1 MILPDNAKRKTAGS
15 RTAQNGLPSLGLGC
29 TLTLSY
35 EGRLPNV
42 NRQTPVFINLLAIAR
57 YDHMPDYPIQFMTVG
72 NLSFSNP
79 DEALLQYVES
89 QQDEET
95 GEIMRSDISLT
106 LHDGKITME
115 RKGDYQN
122 TMVFAK
128 GQRFEGVYHT
138 PYGEMDM
145 AVYTKEAACR
155 FGRTEGNIHLKY
167 QLNIQGNYAST
178 NELHLEYRT
187 EKSKKQGKEAER

>member
-1 MILPDNAKRKTAGS
+1 MDG
-15 RTAQNGLPSLGLGC
+15 
-29 TLTLSY
+29 Y
-35 EGRLPNV
+35 
-42 NRQTPVFINLLAIAR
+42 TPVFINLLAIAR

-72 NLSFSNP
+72 NLCYTNP
-79 DEALLQYVES
+79 DDAVLQYAES

-95 GEIMRSDISLT
+95 GEIIKADISLS
-106 LHDGKITME
+106 LRDGRITME
-115 RKGDYQN
+115 RKGDFSN

-145 AVYTKEAACR
+145 AVYTREAACR
-155 FGRTEGNIHLKY
+155 FGQSEGNIHLKY

-178 NELHLEYRT
+178 NELHLEY
-187 EKSKKQGKEAER
+187 KSEQARKENGKGN

>member
-1 MILPDNAKRKTAGS
+1 MNS
-15 RTAQNGLPSLGLGC
+15 S
-29 TLTLSY
+29 
-35 EGRLPNV
+35 
-42 NRQTPVFINLLAIAR
+42 TPVFINLLAIAR

-72 NLSFSNP
+72 NLSYSGP
-79 DEALLQYVES
+79 DEAQLQYVES

-95 GEIMRSDISLT
+95 GEIMKADVSLS
-106 LHDGKITME
+106 LRDGRITME
-115 RKGDYQN
+115 RKGDFSN

-145 AVYTKEAACR
+145 AVFTKEAACR
-155 FGRTEGNIHLKY
+155 FGQAEGNIHLKY

-178 NELHLEYRT
+178 NELHLEYR
-187 EKSKKQGKEAER
+187 AERENKGQ

>member
-1 MILPDNAKRKTAGS
+1 MS
-15 RTAQNGLPSLGLGC
+15 SQM
-29 TLTLSY
+29 
-35 EGRLPNV
+35 
-42 NRQTPVFINLLAIAR
+42 PVFINLLAIAK

-72 NLSFSNP
+72 KLTYSSP
-79 DEALLQYVES
+79 EEALLQYVES

-95 GEIMRSDISLT
+95 GEIMESDISLS
-106 LHDGKITME
+106 LCDGRITME
-115 RKGDYQN
+115 RKGDYSN

-155 FGRTEGNIHLKY
+155 FGSSEGNIHLKY

-178 NELHLEYRT
+178 NELHLEYKTEQAKAGRKMRT
-187 EKSKKQGKEAER
+187 ES

>member
-1 MILPDNAKRKTAGS
+1 MDG
-15 RTAQNGLPSLGLGC
+15 
-29 TLTLSY
+29 Y
-35 EGRLPNV
+35 
-42 NRQTPVFINLLAIAR
+42 TPVFINLLAIAR

-72 NLSFSNP
+72 NLYYTNP
-79 DEALLQYVES
+79 DDAVLQYAET

-95 GEIMRSDISLT
+95 GEITKADISLS
-106 LHDGKITME
+106 LRDGRITME
-115 RKGDYQN
+115 RKGDFSN

-145 AVYTKEAACR
+145 AVYTREAACR
-155 FGRTEGNIHLKY
+155 FGQSEGNIHLKY

-178 NELHLEYRT
+178 NELHLEY
-187 EKSKKQGKEAER
+187 KSEQARKENGKGN

>member
-1 MILPDNAKRKTAGS
+1 MNS
-15 RTAQNGLPSLGLGC
+15 H
-29 TLTLSY
+29 
-35 EGRLPNV
+35 
-42 NRQTPVFINLLAIAR
+42 TPVFINLLAISK
-57 YDHMPDYPIQFMTVG
+57 YEQMPDYPIQFMTVG
-72 NLSFSNP
+72 KLSYSNP

-95 GEIMRSDISLT
+95 GEILNSDISLS
-106 LHDGKITME
+106 LRDGKITMI
-115 RKGDYQN
+115 RKGEFAN

-155 FGRTEGNIHLKY
+155 FGSSEGNIHLKY

-178 NELHLEYRT
+178 NELHLEYRA
-187 EKSKKQGKEAER
+187 EKEKMGKKKEN

>member
-1 MILPDNAKRKTAGS
+1 MKSN
-15 RTAQNGLPSLGLGC
+15 
-29 TLTLSY
+29 
-35 EGRLPNV
+35 
-42 NRQTPVFINLLAIAR
+42 TPVFINLLAIAR
-57 YDHMPDYPIQFMTVG
+57 YEHMPDYPIQFMTVG
-72 NLSFSNP
+72 DLQYSNA

-95 GEIMRSDISLT
+95 GEIIKSDISLSVK
-106 LHDGKITME
+106 DGKITME
-115 RKGDYQN
+115 RKGDFSN
-122 TMVFAK
+122 TMVFSK

-155 FGRTEGNIHLKY
+155 FGRSEGNIHLKY

-178 NELHLEYRT
+178 NELHLEYRAEQNRVRR
-187 EKSKKQGKEAER
+187 EKGN